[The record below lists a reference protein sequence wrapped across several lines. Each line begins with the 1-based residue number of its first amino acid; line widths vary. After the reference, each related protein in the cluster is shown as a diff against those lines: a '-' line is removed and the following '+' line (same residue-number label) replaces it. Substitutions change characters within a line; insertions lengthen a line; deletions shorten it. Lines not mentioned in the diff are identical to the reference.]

1 MNEAKKPADEWRPE
15 KYEMKIFL
23 SRFFTFH
30 FFPSTSPTPHALFS
44 LSLSLPL
51 SLSLS
56 LSLFSPVEWIMHS
69 LYLLRSQARLSRV
82 TKKLRLNGV
91 EAQKFS
97 VEANLESWVGTSLNV
112 VVGVVVALVLVYSW
126 LINSKLRQ
134 LETRYSTSSVV
145 MQKSCHAN
153 TTQETWS

>member
-1 MNEAKKPADEWRPE
+1 
-15 KYEMKIFL
+15 
-23 SRFFTFH
+23 
-30 FFPSTSPTPHALFS
+30 
-44 LSLSLPL
+44 
-51 SLSLS
+51 
-56 LSLFSPVEWIMHS
+56 MHS

-97 VEANLESWVGTSLNV
+97 VEANLESRVGTSLNV
-112 VVGVVVALVLVYSW
+112 VVGVVVALVLVYSC

-145 MQKSCHAN
+145 KCNAKILPCQYDARNLELKGDQLPLLLFFDSQLSGFVFFAFLLVFSLPN
-153 TTQETWS
+153 YIVLYLVPLFLT